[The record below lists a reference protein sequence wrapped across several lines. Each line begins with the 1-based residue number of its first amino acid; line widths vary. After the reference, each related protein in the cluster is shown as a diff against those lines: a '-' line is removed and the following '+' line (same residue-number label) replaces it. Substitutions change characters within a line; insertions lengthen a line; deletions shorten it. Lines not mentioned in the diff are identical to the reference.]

1 MTNKEILIMSNAM
14 FCYQCQEAS
23 KNIGCTV
30 LGVCGK
36 TAEVANLQDLLIYLL
51 KGISFWGTR
60 GRDMGVIHPETDL
73 FVAQT
78 LFTTITNA
86 NFDSDRFI
94 EYIREAIDRRE
105 TLREEAQ
112 IRCEELHGNPCTGTG
127 PDWAGWKPESY
138 EIDALLEKATQVGVM
153 MDKNLDA
160 DIRSLRELMVYGL
173 KGMAA
178 YTEHAYVLGKRD
190 PELLYFM
197 QDMLEAT
204 TNNDLMPEELT
215 GLVLKTGEMGLRAMA
230 LLDKANTEAFGHP
243 EPTQVYL
250 GVRPGPG
257 ILVSGH
263 DLLDLD
269 KLLQQTQGTGI
280 NIYTHCE
287 MLPAQAYPAFKK
299 YEHFAG
305 NYGGSWWGQRE
316 EFESFGGPI
325 LMTTNCIVKPKDS
338 YINRLFTTG
347 QAGYPGCTHIPD
359 RKPGDQKDFSA
370 IIELAKTC
378 SDPEPLEEKT
388 ITTGFARHTV
398 LQHADAVADAV
409 QSGDI
414 QRFVVMG
421 GCDGRQKTRQ
431 YYTDVA
437 DALPDNTVILTAG
450 CAKYRYNKLDLG
462 SINGIPRILDAGQ
475 CNDSYSLIRTAQT
488 LAGAFKVGDVNDLP
502 ISYDIAWY
510 EQKAIIV
517 LLALL
522 HLGVRKIRVGPTLP
536 AFLSPNVISVL
547 VKNFDLKP
555 IALVNEDI
563 TAMMA
568 GQ

>member
-1 MTNKEILIMSNAM
+1 MSNAM

-160 DIRSLRELMVYGL
+160 DIRSLRELIVYGL

-190 PELLYFM
+190 SELLYFM

-269 KLLQQTQGTGI
+269 ELLQQTQGTGI
-280 NIYTHCE
+280 NVYTHCE

-338 YINRLFTTG
+338 YINRLFTSG

-388 ITTGFARHTV
+388 ITTGFAHHTV
-398 LQHADAVADAV
+398 LEHADAVADAV

-431 YYTDVA
+431 YYSDVA
-437 DALPDNTVILTAG
+437 EALAEDTVILTAG

-475 CNDSYSLIRTAQT
+475 CNDSYSLIRTAQA
-488 LAGAFKVGDVNDLP
+488 LAEAFEVENVNDLP
-502 ISYDIAWY
+502 ISYNITWY
-510 EQKAIIV
+510 EQKAVIV

-522 HLGVRKIRVGPTLP
+522 HLGIRKIRVGPTLP
-536 AFLSPNVISVL
+536 AFLSPNVVSVL

-555 IALVNEDI
+555 IGSVNEDI
-563 TAMMA
+563 SAMMA